1 MKTLMTAA
9 ALLLAATV
17 ANAAPV
23 TYTLTGV
30 AYENSFGTVTP
41 ICSGCGTGTAVD
53 DGAGNITITGMA
65 WELNGNGNHYL
76 ASIDGTTTLAPT
88 QTPNTNPA
96 NALPAGSVLTRTGGF
111 CTTITVGTSDL
122 CDPAAIRSGY
132 AASLSFY
139 TGTNSAGGTCGQP
152 LTNLNSINRCRV
164 DLTQTGNTLTLQLKR
179 ALSESATSGSYQ
191 LLTFTFEAAA
201 VPVPGA
207 VWLLGSAL
215 GLLGLVRRTLA

>member
-1 MKTLMTAA
+1 MKTLTTAA
-9 ALLLAATV
+9 ALLLAATI

-23 TYTLTGV
+23 TYTLTDV

-53 DGAGNITITGMA
+53 DGTGNITITGMA

-88 QTPNTNPA
+88 QTPNTDPA

-122 CDPAAIRSGY
+122 CDPAAVRSGY
-132 AASLSFY
+132 AASFDFY
-139 TGTNSAGGTCGQP
+139 TGTNSAGGSCGQP
-152 LTNLNSINRCRV
+152 LTNYNSINRCRV
-164 DLTQTGNTLTLQLKR
+164 DLTQAGNTLTLQLKR

-201 VPVPGA
+201 VPAPGA

-215 GLLGLVRRTLA
+215 GLLGLVRRKLA